1 VKKELLVGQESW
13 KANEFEAIGHL
24 RHRSAQGNKA
34 RLESGLQTQ
43 SPGRLASRARAYAG
57 TSPYRRSQALS
68 HNKRMQRIKEE
79 MTRLEAL
86 GADKYI
92 GPGNQAYTRLS
103 DTTAKIYMEQVPLC
117 LY

>member
-1 VKKELLVGQESW
+1 MKKELLVGQESW
-13 KANEFEAIGHL
+13 KTNEFAAIGHL

-43 SPGRLASRARAYAG
+43 SPGRYAG

-92 GPGNQAYTRLS
+92 GPGNQPYTRLS